1 MELKELYELME
12 RFRESGLAKLEIRQA
27 DMLVRMEMPRKSE
40 IMPAARQYESAVP
53 DRLKADDKKEETP
66 EKSDDLFIRS
76 PIVGTFYAAPG
87 EGMTPYV
94 KAGDKV
100 RKGDTLCI
108 VEAMKM
114 MNEIS
119 APYDCEILE
128 ICKGNAE
135 PAGYDD
141 PLFKV
146 REI

>member
-1 MELKELYELME
+1 MELKDLYELMQK
-12 RFRESGLAKLEIRQA
+12 FRDSGLAKLEIRQA
-27 DMLVRMEMPRKSE
+27 DTMVRMEMPRQSE
-40 IMPAARQYESAVP
+40 RISTAKTYERDVP
-53 DRLKADDKKEETP
+53 DQNEKISEKKA
-66 EKSDDLFIRS
+66 EKTDDLFIRS

-87 EGMTPYV
+87 EGMDPYV
-94 KAGDKV
+94 SVGDKV

-108 VEAMKM
+108 IEAMKM

-128 ICKGNAE
+128 VCRENAQ
-135 PAGYDD
+135 PTGFDD

>member
-1 MELKELYELME
+1 MELNELYRLME
-12 RFRESGLAKLEIRQA
+12 KFRASGLAKLEIRQG
-27 DMLVRMEMPRKSE
+27 DSLVRMEMPR
-40 IMPAARQYESAVP
+40 QSANVPVEKIHEPFVP
-53 DRLKADDKKEETP
+53 DSGGNAASEDNENQE
-66 EKSDDLFIRS
+66 DLFIRS

-87 EGMTPYV
+87 EGMDPYV

-100 RKGDTLCI
+100 RKGDVLCI

-128 ICKGNAE
+128 VCKENAS